1 MVNNTTICLYWL
13 LLVQNLIFL
22 LKILIKFFGWNDNLK
37 HETMVAEVEF
47 FNLKILYTLYYI
59 WFLLYLAKKFEKTE
73 SFDIL
78 NLVFENSNLKLL
90 NSLKLGAWK

>member
-1 MVNNTTICLYWL
+1 
-13 LLVQNLIFL
+13 
-22 LKILIKFFGWNDNLK
+22 
-37 HETMVAEVEF
+37 MVAEVEF
-47 FNLKILYTLYYI
+47 FFNLKIFYTLYYI

-90 NSLKLGAWK
+90 NSLKLGA